1 MLVVGVLDRLAPLAA
16 AAVGLTLTDTGKVM
30 VRPAAWAGATYFS

>member
-1 MLVVGVLDRLAPLAA
+1 MLVVGVLDRLACGEA

-30 VRPAAWAGATYFS
+30 VRPAALAGATYVS